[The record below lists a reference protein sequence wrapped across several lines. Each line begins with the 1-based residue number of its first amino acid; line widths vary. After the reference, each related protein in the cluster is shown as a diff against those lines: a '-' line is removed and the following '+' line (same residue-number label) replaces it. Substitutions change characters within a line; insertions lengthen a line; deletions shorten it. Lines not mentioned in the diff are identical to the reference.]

1 LKLPTWHLRDAMKTK
16 STPKSAASIY
26 RNQNALLR
34 ALFERASDPRKVLCV
49 ALDYA
54 KRKHVALCCDG
65 NGDILRQP
73 FAVENTV
80 EGIDFLCDQI
90 SATARRRKIPKC
102 DIFLGGED
110 EPSYVANFT
119 QALRARQYLV
129 LRVSAAEA
137 AESRENL
144 IASTDLLDLLGIAKT
159 LLSRRA
165 RATGP
170 AFSNGAESKK
180 APIADI
186 YFEIRELTRSRRTL
200 VRQQTAASNRI
211 HAIVDQLFPG
221 FLEHAKSGLTPFC
234 QASMALMKDR
244 FSAIE
249 IARRRPRTLAAF
261 LARHGVRAPDEIAAK
276 LNALASGALLPA
288 PHRLAALQ
296 RTLAATVDL
305 RECLTRNANELRQQA
320 AILLA
325 STPYAM
331 LTSISGIGFT
341 LATGMAG
348 ELGNPIRLSP
358 VDSLCAFAG
367 IVPHTFQSG
376 GPDQPASQGHTPA
389 RCNHIL
395 KDWTVQS
402 AQKIHLYGPPEL
414 KERISRWNASGQHG
428 IFAGARHYLRLLRSL
443 VINRVPYMEPQG
455 RSSMASS
462 QQRAD
467 AALKAWLILLNKWRT
482 IPGGLELISR
492 ESTPL
497 GFWRRLVMESRDI
510 ILPLKP

>member
-1 LKLPTWHLRDAMKTK
+1 LKLPQWHLRDAMKT
-16 STPKSAASIY
+16 TPSSQSVGSIY

-34 ALFERASDPRKVLCV
+34 ALFERAADPRKVLCV

-54 KRKHVALCCDG
+54 KHKHVALCCDG

-80 EGIDFLCDQI
+80 EGVAFLIEQI
-90 SATARRRKIPKC
+90 SATSRRRKIPKC

-119 QALRARQYLV
+119 AALRARQYLV
-129 LRVSAAEA
+129 LRVNAAEA
-137 AESRENL
+137 AENRENQ

-170 AFSNGAESKK
+170 A
-180 APIADI
+180 APIGSKNKNPSQDI
-186 YFEIRELTRSRRTL
+186 YFEIRELTRCRRTL

-211 HAIVDQLFPG
+211 HAMVDQLFPG
-221 FLEHAKSGLTPFC
+221 FLEHSKSGLTPFC
-234 QASMALMKDR
+234 GASMALMKKR
-244 FSAIE
+244 FSAPE
-249 IARRRPRTLAAF
+249 IARRRPRTLVTF
-261 LARHGVRAPDEIAAK
+261 LGRHAVRQPHEIAAK
-276 LNALASGALLPA
+276 LIALASSALPPT

-296 RTLAATVDL
+296 RTLSATVDL
-305 RECLTRNANELRQQA
+305 RECLTRNANQLREQA

-341 LATGMAG
+341 LATGMAA

-367 IVPHTFQSG
+367 IVPGTFQSG
-376 GPDQPASQGHTPA
+376 GPDQPACQGHTPT

-402 AQKIHLYGPPEL
+402 AQKIHLFGPPEL
-414 KERISRWNASGQHG
+414 KDRITRWNANGQHG
-428 IFAGARHYLRLLRSL
+428 IFAGARRYLRLLRSL
-443 VINRVPYMEPQG
+443 VLNQTPYLDPRS
-455 RSSMASS
+455 RSSLASD
-462 QQRAD
+462 QDRAD
-467 AALKAWLILLNKWRT
+467 AALHAWLILIRKWRT
-482 IPGGLELISR
+482 IPDGIALIAK
-492 ESTPL
+492 ETTPL
-497 GFWRRLVMESRDI
+497 GFWRRVVMESRSI
-510 ILPLKP
+510 HLPLQP